1 MPVRKGLFC
10 NFALLSRGFDL
21 YRSDYVPAN
30 LVYLPTCLST
40 NDEAWALLDTA
51 KAGHGTL
58 VYAAEQTAGRGQR
71 GTQWL
76 ATPGQNLLCST
87 LLHVAGR
94 LETEALFDL
103 SRAVALAA
111 AKAVEILTKQQVK
124 PVLKW
129 PNDLYADGAKL
140 GGILIENRFGGG
152 GAEWSVVG
160 LGLNVNQMVFAPE
173 IQATSLKLLTGADW
187 ELAEAAH
194 IVREQLIDCIQ
205 GLAHPESLR
214 KEYQKLLKG
223 IGQIGLFCEPQGKP
237 FEAILLGT
245 TAEGL
250 LRLLTEQG
258 ERRYDLKEVM
268 QLGSLMR

>member
-1 MPVRKGLFC
+1 M
-10 NFALLSRGFDL
+10 
-21 YRSDYVPAN
+21 
-30 LVYLPTCLST
+30 
-40 NDEAWALLDTA
+40 LDTD

-58 VYAAEQTAGRGQR
+58 IYTAEQTAGRGQR

-76 ATPGQNLLCST
+76 AAPGQNLLCST
-87 LLHVAGR
+87 LLYVAGK

-111 AKAVEILTKQQVK
+111 AKAVDILTQGQVI

-129 PNDLYADGAKL
+129 PNDLYAEGAKL

-160 LGLNVNQMVFAPE
+160 LGLNVNQTVFAPE
-173 IQATSLKLLTGADW
+173 IRATSLKLLTGADW
-187 ELAEAAH
+187 ELAEAAR
-194 IVREQLIDCIQ
+194 IVREQLAGCIP
-205 GLAHPESLR
+205 GLAHAESLR
-214 KEYQKLLKG
+214 KEYQKRLKG
-223 IGQIGLFCEPQGKP
+223 IGQIGQFCEPEGKA

-245 TAEGL
+245 TPEGL

-258 ERRYDLKEVM
+258 EQRYDLKEVI
-268 QLGSLMR
+268 QLGSPSR